1 MKFGGPMSYS
11 LEEIFIKLDTLLSEN
26 PNARLVE
33 FSQSLNIKQHTVQK
47 AVREATG
54 VSFRE
59 YQKQR
64 ILMEAVRL
72 LAEKGE
78 LSEGDIALRVGY
90 KSADSLFNFVKLETG
105 TNPNDFRW
113 LGVRTER
120 GLTRAEDSAPRPDFS
135 SPAGAQSRSFLE
147 SPGFKK
153 PGF

>member
-1 MKFGGPMSYS
+1 MSYS
-11 LEEIFIKLDTLLSEN
+11 LEEIFIKLDTLLSED

-64 ILMEAVRL
+64 ILMETVCL
-72 LAEKGE
+72 LAERSE

-90 KSADSLFNFVKLETG
+90 KSADSLFNLVEVETG
-105 TNPNDFRW
+105 TNPNEFRG
-113 LGVRTER
+113 LGVRTDK
-120 GLTRAEDSAPRPDFS
+120 GLIHAEESAPRPAFS
-135 SPAGAQSRSFLE
+135 SPAGTQPRSFLG

-153 PGF
+153 QGF

>member
-1 MKFGGPMSYS
+1 MSYS
-11 LEEIFIKLDTLLSEN
+11 LEAIFVKLDTRLSED
-26 PNARLVE
+26 PNARLSE

-64 ILMEAVRL
+64 ILMETVRL

-78 LSEGDIALRVGY
+78 LSEGDIARRVGY

-105 TNPNDFRW
+105 TNPNDFRG
-113 LGVRTER
+113 LGVRIER
-120 GLTRAEDSAPRPDFS
+120 GLIRAEDRAPQPDFS
-135 SPAGAQSRSFLE
+135 SPAGGHLQSFLD

-153 PGF
+153 NGF

>member
-1 MKFGGPMSYS
+1 MSYS
-11 LEEIFIKLDTLLSEN
+11 LEEIFIKLDTLLSKD

-33 FSQSLNIKQHTVQK
+33 FSQSINIKQHTVQK

-64 ILMEAVRL
+64 ILMETVCL

-78 LSEGDIALRVGY
+78 LSEGDIALRVGF
-90 KSADSLFNFVKLETG
+90 KSGESLFNFVKLETG

-113 LGVRTER
+113 LGVRTKR
-120 GLTRAEDSAPRPDFS
+120 GLIRAEDRVPRPDFT
-135 SPAGAQSRSFLE
+135 SPAELQSRSFLE
-147 SPGFKK
+147 SPGSKK
-153 PGF
+153 VDF